1 MHTIIFSK
9 LHKTEGPKFIWCLFL
24 IFFTGDYL
32 GPRKFPIRKW
42 YGCLGELRALF
53 PKECQLLVLTATAT
67 KTTKQQ
73 ILQTLH
79 LSEGE
84 MKVIEQS
91 PGRPNLFYVT
101 SYLDK
106 NEDIESAFSSLIFE
120 VKEVDAKTPRTLIY
134 CQTRKQ
140 CAVLY
145 RIFEMYLG
153 RHMYHTDVSP
163 RNSIVEMYH
172 AGTPVSV
179 KDHILMSMATEDGHV
194 RILICTVTFGMG
206 VNCGSVRRVIHFGPL
221 NQSNFMCKNV
231 EELGEMAYYVHVCCY
246 TMVF

>member
-1 MHTIIFSK
+1 MSVSHIFHRGLPGAK
-9 LHKTEGPKFIWCLFL
+9 KVPF
-24 IFFTGDYL
+24 
-32 GPRKFPIRKW
+32 RKW
-42 YGCLGELRALF
+42 YGCLGESRALF
-53 PKECQLLVLTATAT
+53 PKCQLLVLTATAT

-91 PGRPNLFYVT
+91 PDRPNLFYVT

-120 VKEVDAKTPRTLIY
+120 VKELDTKTPRTLIY

-145 RIFEMYLG
+145 RMFEVYLG

-163 RNSIVEMYH
+163 RNRIVEMYH

-194 RILICTVTFGMG
+194 RILICTVAFGMG
-206 VNCGSVRRVIHFGPL
+206 VNCRSVIHFGP
-221 NQSNFMCKNV
+221 SKSV
-231 EELGEMAYYVHVCCY
+231 ELYVQKCGRAGRDGLPSTCVLKKV
-246 TMVF
+246 T